1 MDFFETLASDTD
13 CVFEDA
19 MSSAQEMEILPE
31 GAGLGVVVRGMFEA
45 PGVNSQPSGISAA
58 IVSTAPMLHIPE
70 KYLQAALGRPLSTRD
85 MVIIRGRRYR
95 PQNPQGDGFG
105 LLSCKLLRC
114 DNG

>member
-1 MDFFETLASDTD
+1 MDFFENLESDTD
-13 CVFEDA
+13 CIFEDSL
-19 MSSAQEMEILPE
+19 SSAEEMEIIPG
-31 GAGLGVVVRGMFEA
+31 GAGSGVVVKGMFEA
-45 PGVNSQPSGISAA
+45 PGVNSLPSGISAG

-70 KYLQAALGRPLSTRD
+70 KYLRNALGRPLLTRD
-85 MVIIRGRRYR
+85 VIIIRDKRYR